1 MNSVRK
7 LLVFSSLLLVIAGFC
22 RLAQAQ
28 VSRMQIT
35 QAGEFV
41 QGGIVRGQVP
51 AGTSVELDGKAV
63 KVGPAGEFVIGFGR
77 DQEGVVTLVFVDAE
91 GSRSVQQEALRKR
104 DYEIQR
110 IEGVAKKYVSPP
122 KETQKRIQDDA
133 HRVRLARQAVLER
146 TDFAGAFIW
155 PAKGVI
161 SGVYGSQRFF
171 NGEPRRPHFG
181 VDIAAP
187 TGTPVYAPAGGKVTL
202 VRDLYFSGWTVILD
216 HGHGLSSSF
225 LHLDKA
231 SVEVGQELKQ
241 GDLLGLMGATG
252 RVTGPHLDWRMNWY
266 SQRVDPAVLVE
277 GKPEKLT
284 QD

>member
-1 MNSVRK
+1 MNNLGK
-7 LLVFSSLLLVIAGFC
+7 LLIFSSLLLVMAGFG

-28 VSRMQIT
+28 MSLT
-35 QAGEFV
+35 GEFV

-51 AGTSVELDGKAV
+51 AGTSVELDGTAV

-77 DQEGVVTLVFVDAE
+77 DQEGVVTLAFVEAN
-91 GSRSVQQEALRKR
+91 GNRSVQQEALRKR

-110 IEGVAKKYVSPP
+110 IEGVARKYVSPP
-122 KETQKRIQDDA
+122 AETQKRIQDDA
-133 HRVRLARQAVLER
+133 RRVRLARQAVLER
-146 TDFAGAFIW
+146 TDFADAFIW

-225 LHLDKA
+225 LHLEKA